1 MLDKI
6 SSSSFIINGGI
17 FGAVAGIYELYKSR
31 HLRNTTEFYLCI
43 GVHMTA
49 GFIYGSTLT
58 YLWQVPALLQ
68 PHTLWQLPALFSIY
82 KIGEGLYFG
91 KRG

>member
-6 SSSSFIINGGI
+6 SSSSLIINGGL
-17 FGAVAGIYELYKSR
+17 FGAVAGIYEFYKNR
-31 HLRNTTEFYLCI
+31 RLRNTTEYYLCI

-58 YLWQVPALLQ
+58 YLWQVPAL
-68 PHTLWQLPALFSIY
+68 FSIY
-82 KIGEGLYFG
+82 KIGKGLYFG
-91 KRG
+91 KR

>member
-17 FGAVAGIYELYKSR
+17 FGAVAGIYKLYKSR

-68 PHTLWQLPALFSIY
+68 PHTLWQLPALFSVY

>member
-17 FGAVAGIYELYKSR
+17 LGTVAGIYELYKSR

-58 YLWQVPALLQ
+58 YLWQVPAL
-68 PHTLWQLPALFSIY
+68 FSVY
-82 KIGEGLYFG
+82 KIGEGLYSG